1 MKTLRYTVEG
11 RCAFPIDMLRY
22 DCCWPATEQDS
33 HKIENINDPMVDSRE
48 DKPYS
53 VTVETAR
60 NTRDHGRFIVTEG
73 RWDSFNWKLVDGPHA

>member
-22 DCCWPATEQDS
+22 DCCWPATEQDANQ
-33 HKIENINDPMVDSRE
+33 IESINDPMVDSRE
-48 DKPYS
+48 DKPYQI
-53 VTVETAR
+53 TVETAR

-73 RWDSFNWKLVDGPHA
+73 RWDSFNWKLVEGPHA